1 MGKNRENREGKNHPP
16 GEEPSSGGKE
26 EEEKSANQ
34 PPEPYQE
41 TIQKLQKEKDDQY
54 DLLLRKQADLENYR
68 KRVEKEKQDLRLA
81 VQAEVMERLL
91 PILDAFQKG
100 LSSLKEAPEDSE
112 LQTYSEG
119 YDLLHKEIRSV
130 LQKFGVTEVP
140 GVGTR
145 FDPNVHEAVVREVT
159 TEHEEGEILDE
170 YRKGY
175 KIKER
180 LLRPSQVR
188 VAVQPDELSVAQ
200 GNREGGEK

>member
-1 MGKNRENREGKNHPP
+1 MAKNRENLEGKNHP
-16 GEEPSSGGKE
+16 SE
-26 EEEKSANQ
+26 EEEEESANQ

-41 TIQKLQKEKDDQY
+41 TLDKLQKEKDDQY
-54 DLLLRKQADLENYR
+54 DLLLRKQAELENYR

-112 LQTYSEG
+112 LQTYREG
-119 YDLLHKEIRSV
+119 YDLMHKEIQSV
-130 LQKFGVTEVP
+130 LHRYGVTEIP
-140 GVGTR
+140 GVGTQ

-159 TEHEEGEILDE
+159 REHEEGEILTE

-175 KIKER
+175 KIKDR
-180 LLRPSQVR
+180 LLRPTQVR
-188 VAVQPDELSVAQ
+188 VAVPPDELPVAQ
-200 GNREGGEK
+200 GTREGGEK

>member
-1 MGKNRENREGKNHPP
+1 MAKDKETLEGKKQPP
-16 GEEPSSGGKE
+16 E
-26 EEEKSANQ
+26 EEEEESVNQ
-34 PPEPYQE
+34 PPEPYRE
-41 TIQKLQKEKDDQY
+41 TLEKLQKEKDDQY
-54 DLLLRKQADLENYR
+54 DLLLRKQAELENYR
-68 KRVEKEKQDLRLA
+68 KRVEKEKQDLRFA

-112 LQTYSEG
+112 LQTYREG
-119 YDLLHKEIRSV
+119 YDLMHKEIQSV

-140 GVGTR
+140 GVGTQ

-159 TEHEEGEILDE
+159 TEHEEGEILTE

-175 KIKER
+175 KIKDR

-188 VAVQPDELSVAQ
+188 VAVQPDDLSAAQ
-200 GNREGGEK
+200 RTREGGEK

>member
-1 MGKNRENREGKNHPP
+1 MGKNRENLEGKIHSP
-16 GEEPSSGGKE
+16 GEEE
-26 EEEKSANQ
+26 EESANQ

-54 DLLLRKQADLENYR
+54 DLLLRKQAELENYR

-81 VQAEVMERLL
+81 VQAEVIERLL
-91 PILDAFQKG
+91 PILDAFEKG